1 MLYEISN
8 VNVVQ
13 IVQFAEV
20 HTVLQSAADILP
32 RIPGNQDVE
41 QRRVE
46 QSGEDVCDISSL
58 SSSVHNIGY
67 LHGLNGYTLFIQ
79 LQEGLMQRS
88 NNVTSHHLC
97 SKVVM
102 SGSKRNQTVK

>member
-13 IVQFAEV
+13 IAQFAEV

-32 RIPGNQDVE
+32 QIPGNQDVE

-46 QSGEDVCDISSL
+46 QRERM
-58 SSSVHNIGY
+58 
-67 LHGLNGYTLFIQ
+67 F
-79 LQEGLMQRS
+79 
-88 NNVTSHHLC
+88 VTSPHSLPLFTTLDIY
-97 SKVVM
+97 M
-102 SGSKRNQTVK
+102 D